1 MNEYR
6 SRGITITRML
16 HLLGIP
22 ESTYYRK
29 RSMIHLKRG
38 RKNSQTTCLSVG
50 NDIVRIPDTQIL
62 LVIEELLEREFVC
75 YGYRKVTKYLQR
87 SGYIINRKKV
97 FRLMKENDL
106 LNHTYN
112 YRSPARRVADPIV
125 TVNAPNEIWEMD
137 IEYIYIQ
144 GENRTTYFFAMIDC
158 FTREVVG
165 KYLGYHC
172 TSDDVKKAMDF
183 AFLDRG
189 IERISHVRIR
199 SDNGTQFVSRTVELF
214 LSSSNI
220 AHERI
225 HPATPKDDAHIE
237 SFNSILEK
245 EVIRRFEFSSFEDA
259 ENTISRFI
267 AFYNNER
274 LHSAIDYRT
283 PREAYEK
290 WKENIIEGT
299 A

>member
-1 MNEYR
+1 MDQYR
-6 SRGITITRML
+6 SRGLPVTRML
-16 HLLGIP
+16 VLLSIP
-22 ESTYYRK
+22 GSSYYRK
-29 RSMIHLKRG
+29 PSLVYLKRG
-38 RKNSQTTCLSVG
+38 RRPSRTTDLSFG
-50 NDIVRIPDTQIL
+50 NEITIVPESEIL
-62 LVIEELLEREFVC
+62 AIIRDLLGKEFVC

-87 SGYIINRKKV
+87 SGYKINRKKV
-97 FRLMKENDL
+97 FRIMKENSL

-112 YRSPARRVADPIV
+112 YRSPARRVVESIV
-125 TVNAPNEIWEMD
+125 RVNAPNAVWEMD
-137 IEYIYIQ
+137 IKYIYIQ

-172 TSDDVKKAMDF
+172 TSDDVKKIMDF
-183 AFLDRG
+183 TFLDRG

-225 HPATPKDDAHIE
+225 HPATPREDAHIE

-245 EVIRRFEFSSFEDA
+245 EVIRRFEFSSLENA

-267 AFYNNER
+267 EFYNNER
-274 LHSAIDYRT
+274 LHSAIDYGKT
-283 PREAYEK
+283 REVYEE
-290 WKENIIEGT
+290 WKESIIEK
-299 A
+299 

>member
-137 IEYIYIQ
+137 IKYIYIQ

-225 HPATPKDDAHIE
+225 HPAAPREDAHIE

-267 AFYNNER
+267 EFYNNER
-274 LHSAIDYRT
+274 LHSAIDYKA
-283 PREAYEK
+283 PKEVYEE
-290 WKENIIEGT
+290 WKESIIEK
-299 A
+299 

>member
-6 SRGITITRML
+6 SRGITVTRML

-75 YGYRKVTKYLQR
+75 YGYKKVTKYLQR

-137 IEYIYIQ
+137 IKYIYIQ

-199 SDNGTQFVSRTVELF
+199 SDNGTQFVGRTVELF
-214 LSSSNI
+214 LSSSGI

-225 HPATPKDDAHIE
+225 HPANPKEDAHI
-237 SFNSILEK
+237 
-245 EVIRRFEFSSFEDA
+245 
-259 ENTISRFI
+259 
-267 AFYNNER
+267 
-274 LHSAIDYRT
+274 
-283 PREAYEK
+283 
-290 WKENIIEGT
+290 
-299 A
+299 

>member
-6 SRGITITRML
+6 SRGITVTRML

-75 YGYRKVTKYLQR
+75 YGYKKVTKYLQR

-137 IEYIYIQ
+137 IKYIYIQ

-225 HPATPKDDAHIE
+225 HPAAPREDAHIE

-267 AFYNNER
+267 EFYNYER
-274 LHSAIDYRT
+274 LHSAIDYKA
-283 PREAYEK
+283 PREVYEK
-290 WKENIIEGT
+290 WKESIIEK
-299 A
+299 